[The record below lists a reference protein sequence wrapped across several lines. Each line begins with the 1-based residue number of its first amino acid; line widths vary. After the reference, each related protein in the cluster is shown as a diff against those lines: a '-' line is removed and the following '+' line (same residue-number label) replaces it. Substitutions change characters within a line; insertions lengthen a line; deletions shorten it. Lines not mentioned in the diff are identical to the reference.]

1 MDYFDAKCDVMIPE
15 NIRSDT
21 LSVHVMR
28 CQVGYKYEY
37 GEQRS
42 CWRVQTQKR
51 AVLGQDNMV
60 RVCCVHNPR
69 RGGSGRAAPTPT
81 AEPWPLRWEWT
92 LLTLAILS

>member
-42 CWRVQTQKR
+42 FWRVQTQKR
-51 AVLGQDNMV
+51 AVLGQDNIA
-60 RVCCVHNPR
+60 RVSSVHSHR
-69 RGGSGRAAPTPT
+69 RGHGSAVGVGAARPLP
-81 AEPWPLRWEWT
+81 PLRGLWT
-92 LLTLAILS
+92 QQTLTILS